1 MSPVADHDPQNAG
14 AGFAAAL
21 RTRRLARGLTQ
32 DELATRAGLGVRT
45 LRELERGRVSRPQRN
60 TVALLADALALTGPD
75 REAFLAASA
84 GRPRAR
90 DSIPDAPRT
99 LDAQLVPYVAE
110 AAPNTNG
117 WATRFRETPRED
129 PDSRKVP
136 DNRAREASSTPAM
149 SSARAASDA
158 PAQGGTSAGPQQAPP
173 SKDPS
178 APSAGRNQQASAGP
192 LPLPTLPPLV
202 GRATDIAELLE
213 LLGAPEPDAAVGSGR
228 AGFASDRAAMAPQP
242 GAAAEVI
249 ALIGM
254 AGVGKSGLAHS
265 VAHSVALAGWTAVSV
280 TVTNVSEPTDI
291 FSAVAA
297 VFGVARADELVE
309 RYAGRRA
316 LLVLDGVDRSHRA
329 AVEAI
334 GWLRA
339 RVPSVRILATSR
351 RPLAAELPGA
361 VDWQVQPLEVP
372 AAADIETVRRN
383 PAAATDIETAR
394 RNPAAATDI
403 ETARRNPAAATDIE
417 TARRNPAAAADIE
430 TVLRNPAAA
439 DIEAVRRNPAVALFV
454 ERLRLVRREPA
465 RDDEIATI
473 AELVR
478 RLDGLP
484 LAIELAAARGRV
496 LELAE
501 LLSRYGNRVL
511 ALAPTDPA
519 DPAGRRLRDAVAA
532 SYELLSEREQAAL
545 RRLSTLRGRW
555 SVELA
560 EALLD
565 GVVEDVVAVLD
576 RLVGLGLVSVR
587 GPGDLRFR
595 LLDVVLDFA
604 AERCADAGELRA
616 ARLRHAEVITRVA
629 VRVSADLTGPA
640 SAEAVARLDYLNSDI
655 RSALRYAAVREPEV
669 ALRLAGAIPRWC
681 RLRGRD
687 VEAYHLLRRL
697 LDDRRTR
704 DCDPGVRAW
713 AQVGAAM
720 LAMAHG
726 QGVRELCAT
735 EAALQVLAGRGDVAG
750 ELTARALLAGIW
762 QALGGADEA
771 RRHNEVVLGLAIRAG
786 RPREIAVAQN
796 NLAWTDILAGDLT
809 TAARRLAGAGR
820 RAAEAGDARL
830 RALTEAN
837 LAEVARLDGRFDE
850 AVDLARGAAAAIGE
864 VGDPIHRV
872 RVLGTLG
879 QAFAEAGR
887 PDEAARVVSELA
899 AVPGSAG
906 TTAMIEGYLALSR
919 GDRPAAA
926 GAFQSAADLLA
937 GRDDIRDVLE
947 ALTGLAASA
956 DPPRRARAVEDLTGL
971 RERARMALLPRE
983 RRLLAHLEGTDEDPL
998 AAMSRLPT

>member
-1 MSPVADHDPQNAG
+1 MAHSPNITA
-14 AGFAAAL
+14 
-21 RTRRLARGLTQ
+21 
-32 DELATRAGLGVRT
+32 
-45 LRELERGRVSRPQRN
+45 
-60 TVALLADALALTGPD
+60 
-75 REAFLAASA
+75 
-84 GRPRAR
+84 
-90 DSIPDAPRT
+90 
-99 LDAQLVPYVAE
+99 
-110 AAPNTNG
+110 
-117 WATRFRETPRED
+117 
-129 PDSRKVP
+129 
-136 DNRAREASSTPAM
+136 
-149 SSARAASDA
+149 
-158 PAQGGTSAGPQQAPP
+158 
-173 SKDPS
+173 
-178 APSAGRNQQASAGP
+178 P

-202 GRATDIAELLE
+202 GRADDVAELLE

-228 AGFASDRAAMAPQP
+228 AGLASGRAAVAPQP

-254 AGVGKSGLAHS
+254 AGVGKTGLAHS

-316 LLVLDGVDRSHRA
+316 LLVLDGVDRSYRA
-329 AVEAI
+329 AVESI

-372 AAADIETVRRN
+372 TAADIKAPTARLSTIEVPTTGDINV
-383 PAAATDIETAR
+383 PTTWVPTTGAPTTGDVEAPTAEDIETM
-394 RNPAAATDI
+394 
-403 ETARRNPAAATDIE
+403 
-417 TARRNPAAAADIE
+417 
-430 TVLRNPAAA
+430 
-439 DIEAVRRNPAVALFV
+439 RRNPAVALFV

-465 RDDEIATI
+465 RDDEIPTI

-496 LELAE
+496 LELTE

-511 ALAPTDPA
+511 ALAPTEPTDPT
-519 DPAGRRLRDAVAA
+519 GRRLRDAVAA

-565 GVVEDVVAVLD
+565 GVVEDVEAVLD

-604 AERCADAGELRA
+604 TERCADAGELRA

-640 SAEAVARLDYLNSDI
+640 GAAAVARLDYLNSDI

-687 VEAYHLLRRL
+687 VEAHHLLRRL

-704 DCDPGVRAW
+704 DCDPGVRAL

-726 QGVRELCAT
+726 QGVRELRAT
-735 EAALQVLAGRGDVAG
+735 EAALQVLAERGDVAG

-796 NLAWTDILAGDLT
+796 NLAWADIMAGDLAA
-809 TAARRLAGAGR
+809 AARRLAGAGR

-887 PDEAARVVSELA
+887 RDEATRVVSELA

-906 TTAMIEGYLALSR
+906 ITAMIDGYLALSR

-926 GAFQSAADLLA
+926 AAFQSAANLLA
-937 GRDDIRDVLE
+937 GRDDVRDVLE

-956 DPPRRARAVEDLTGL
+956 DPPHRARALEDLADL
-971 RERARMALLPRE
+971 RERVRMALLPRE
-983 RRLLAHLEGTDEDPL
+983 RRLLAHQEGTDEDPL